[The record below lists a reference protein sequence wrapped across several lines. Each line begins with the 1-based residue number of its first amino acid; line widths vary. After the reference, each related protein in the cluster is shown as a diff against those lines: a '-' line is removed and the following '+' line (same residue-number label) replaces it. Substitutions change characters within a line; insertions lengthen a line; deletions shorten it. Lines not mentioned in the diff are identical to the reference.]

1 MIPYH
6 KQIIDAFYGKF
17 IMEDLHNFGYSYF
30 RTLIEWHK
38 NFLKSWPKLEAKYGE
53 RFKRMWVYYL
63 QYSAALFKTRKL
75 ALWQI
80 VLSRDGYPGG
90 YVSYR

>member
-6 KQIIDAFYGKF
+6 TQLINASYGKF
-17 IMEDLHNFGYSYF
+17 VIEDWHNLGYSYY

-53 RFKRMWVYYL
+53 RFKRVWTYYL
-63 QYSAALFKTRKL
+63 LFSAALFKSRKL
-75 ALWQI
+75 ALWQL
-80 VLSRDGYPGG
+80 VLSKDGYPNG